1 MQFVGLLLIV
11 NSLLGGAWWVA
22 TGRPQQVVL
31 PVCVAAMAAG
41 VFLIVH
47 DRSATAAAARAS
59 ASPTQPSAAPAS
71 VPEMDDLA
79 KQVADAKALLS
90 ELQDVNAAADWYVKK
105 LDQNIHDVHELP
117 DGRTRVGN
125 TVTGQAVVLIPKLE
139 ALQKLDAA
147 QKTPGDRSIDMFPL
161 AKECILIYET
171 TKEQTR
177 GVVLTGGEIG
187 LDTIGWMYTTG
198 ASAAQ
203 YQDDQN
209 HALQWA
215 RSAVAIKSTPERQ
228 MLLVTSLINKN
239 LQGEASVL
247 IQQQIKAGGPDAA
260 KFKQYLEQLKIPYK
274 KED

>member
-47 DRSATAAAARAS
+47 DRSATAAAAAS
-59 ASPTQPSAAPAS
+59 KAASPASPATTP
-71 VPEMDDLA
+71 VPGMDDLA
-79 KQVADAKALLS
+79 KQVADAKAVLA

-125 TVTGQAVVLIPKLE
+125 TVTGQAVTLIPKLE

-147 QKTPGDRSIDMFPL
+147 QKTPGERSIDMFPL
-161 AKECILIYET
+161 VKECILLYET

-177 GVVLTGGEIG
+177 GVVLSGGEIG
-187 LDTIGWMYTTG
+187 LDTIGWLYTTG
-198 ASAAQ
+198 ASVAQ
-203 YQDDQN
+203 YQDDAN

-215 RSAVAIKSTPERQ
+215 RAAVAIKSTPERQ

-239 LQGEASVL
+239 LQGEASVV

-274 KED
+274 KGN